1 MRGWGSLVFAAIVA
15 ALVIFVVVSNSDR
28 VTVVLPFF
36 KQMMPLWGALV
47 TAASF
52 GAAAAGL
59 VLVWPMVRLKVQTR
73 RQTKRIAELEQELHG
88 LRTLP
93 IANESATPPTTPQRI

>member
-1 MRGWGSLVFAAIVA
+1 MRGWGSLAFAALVA

-28 VTVVLPFF
+28 VTVVLPFV

-47 TAASF
+47 TSATF
-52 GAAAAGL
+52 GAAAAAL
-59 VLVWPMVRLKVQTR
+59 VLIWPMVRLKVQSR
-73 RQTKRIAELEQELHG
+73 RQSKRIAELEQEIHG

-93 IANESATPPTTPQRI
+93 IAGDAAGASSAPKV

>member
-1 MRGWGSLVFAAIVA
+1 MKGWGSLAFAALVA

-28 VTVVLPFF
+28 VTVVLPFI
-36 KQMMPLWGALV
+36 KQSMPLWGALV

-59 VLVWPMVRLKVQTR
+59 VLVWPVIRLNLQSR
-73 RQTKRIAELEQELHG
+73 RQSKRIAELEQEIHG

-93 IANESATPPTTPQRI
+93 IAGDAAGASSAPKA